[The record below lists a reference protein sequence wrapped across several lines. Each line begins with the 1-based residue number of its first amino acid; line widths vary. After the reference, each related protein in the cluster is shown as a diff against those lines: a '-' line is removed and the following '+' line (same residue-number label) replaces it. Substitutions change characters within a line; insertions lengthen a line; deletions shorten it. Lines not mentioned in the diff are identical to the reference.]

1 MKINIYQIY
10 QIEKKRVSLGKFH
23 FCELNNLLE
32 DEDFL
37 TKEELLWISKHET
50 NDYFFLYFGKTQL
63 QFRDENLMKFIEFA
77 QNGNYGIIYSDFY
90 QTERNQK
97 SEFRTIDYQ
106 FGSIR
111 DDFEFGNLLLVN
123 NKILAEYLQ
132 DAFHWKYSSFYDF
145 RLFVSQISKIGRI
158 PEFLY
163 SVEKEDSRKS
173 GEKIF
178 DYVKSKN
185 KLIQKEREE
194 VATLF
199 LERINAKIQPK
210 FEEIEYQ
217 HSDFQFTASVIIP
230 VKNREK
236 TIADAVESA
245 LSQKTNFNFNVIVV
259 DNHSTDNTTKIL
271 KNLAK
276 KEKKLIHIIP
286 KQTDLGIGG
295 CWNLA
300 IDNKNCGMFSVQLD
314 SDDIYLDEKTLQKI
328 VDKFTAEKSAAV
340 VGSYKITDFQLKE
353 IPPGIVNHEEW
364 TESNGMN
371 NALRINGFGA
381 PRAFF
386 TPILRQIRFPNVS
399 YGEDYSVMIRITRNY
414 KLSRIFEPIYIV
426 RRWEGNSDSDLSNEK
441 MNKFNSYKDL
451 LRTNEILARQEQNA
465 GE

>member
-23 FCELNNLLE
+23 FSELRNLLE
-32 DEDFL
+32 DEEFL
-37 TKEELLWISKHET
+37 TKDELLWISKQET
-50 NDYFFLYFGKTQL
+50 SDYFFLYFGKTQL
-63 QFRDENLMKFIEFA
+63 QFRDENLLKFIEFA

-90 QTERNQK
+90 LTEKNQK

-111 DDFEFGNLLLVN
+111 DDFEFGNLLMVKKEFLV
-123 NKILAEYLQ
+123 EYLKE
-132 DAFHWKYSSFYDF
+132 AFHWKYSTFYDY
-145 RLFVSQISKIGRI
+145 RLFVSQISEIGRI

-173 GEKIF
+173 GEKMF
-178 DYVKSKN
+178 DYVKSIN
-185 KLIQKEREE
+185 KVIQKEREE

-199 LERINAKIQPK
+199 LERINATIQPK
-210 FEEIEYQ
+210 FEEIEYPNA
-217 HSDFQFTASVIIP
+217 DFQFTASVIIP
-230 VKNREK
+230 VKNREI
-236 TIADAVESA
+236 TIEQAIKSA
-245 LSQKTNFNFNVIVV
+245 LSQKTNFRFNVIVV
-259 DNHSTDNTTKIL
+259 DNHSTDNTTEIL

-276 KEKKLIHIIP
+276 IEEKLIHIIP

-300 IDNKNCGMFSVQLD
+300 IDNENCGMFSVQLD
-314 SDDIYLDEKTLQKI
+314 SDDIYLDEETLQKI
-328 VDKFTAEKSAAV
+328 VDKFTSEKSAVV

-353 IPPGIVNHEEW
+353 IPPRIVNHEEW
-364 TESNGMN
+364 TENNGMN

-441 MNKFNSYKDL
+441 MNKFNFYKDL
-451 LRTNEILARQEQNA
+451 LRSDEILARQEQNA
-465 GE
+465 GK